1 MFVRVPPLLAVQEQ
15 ENRVLTRKLRCAL
28 AERDPLMHE
37 LEAKASSVENGKE
50 LGLLT
55 TPALQAQS
63 RPLRASPASHGDTD
77 NTSELIKTFKGADS
91 RVDPGGADG
100 LKQLLS
106 MIEGARASVKKE
118 VESVDSESE
127 QDGAPSGRMGRP
139 RCNAGHDLDHVTRG
153 EGSSG
158 AHPLLYE
165 V

>member
-1 MFVRVPPLLAVQEQ
+1 MI
-15 ENRVLTRKLRCAL
+15 
-28 AERDPLMHE
+28 HE
-37 LEAKASSVENGKE
+37 LQAKASSVEKWKE

-63 RPLRASPASHGDTD
+63 RPLRASPGSQGDID
-77 NTSELIKTFKGADS
+77 MTSELSTTFKGADS

-106 MIEGARASVKKE
+106 MIEGARASVKIE

-127 QDGAPSGRMGRP
+127 LDGAPSGRMGRP

-153 EGSSG
+153 EGGSG